1 MLEVGR
7 IREAHAGRIPAV
19 THDNGTTRIQTL
31 TREENGVY
39 HELVEAFHA
48 RTGIPMVLNTS
59 FNEDEPIVRTPAE
72 ALRCFDETGIDC
84 LIMEQQLVER

>member
-1 MLEVGR
+1 
-7 IREAHAGRIPAV
+7 
-19 THDNGTTRIQTL
+19 
-31 TREENGVY
+31 
-39 HELVEAFHA
+39 
-48 RTGIPMVLNTS
+48 MVLNTS